1 MEALINEYRLEIIEH
16 CWKYSNSHSSFIN
29 WILKFRKFLILA
41 PAPSIFS
48 GVSRKGRKVCHS
60 FKCFKIGVLHI
71 RSWSTFSIFLISE
84 MAGVTMTLF
93 CTHGRVSG
101 PNSLLDHEVI
111 APCGYSV
118 PCQFWPVVRRHGR
131 GVLWAGGD
139 PCMTGCLEC
148 PLASPVFAQS
158 WSQTATD
165 GAWYSTTALLS
176 GRDRPRCLCVLRLSG
191 SEPESRRTGA

>member
-16 CWKYSNSHSSFIN
+16 CWKYSNSHSSFIY

-60 FKCFKIGVLHI
+60 FKCFKVGVLHI

-131 GVLWAGGD
+131 GVLWAGAI
-139 PCMTGCLEC
+139 
-148 PLASPVFAQS
+148 LAWRGVSSARLQAQS
-158 WSQTATD
+158 SRKAGVRPLLMEPGTRLRHSWAAVTD
-165 GAWYSTTALLS
+165 HDVYAF
-176 GRDRPRCLCVLRLSG
+176 
-191 SEPESRRTGA
+191 

>member
-1 MEALINEYRLEIIEH
+1 MGNFGKVHKFWKFGTMEALINEYRLEIIEH
-16 CWKYSNSHSSFIN
+16 CWKYSNSHSSFII

-101 PNSLLDHEVI
+101 PNSLLDNEVI

-131 GVLWAGGD
+131 GVLWAGAI
-139 PCMTGCLEC
+139 
-148 PLASPVFAQS
+148 LAWRGVSSARLQAQS
-158 WSQTATD
+158 SRKVGVRPLLMEPGTRLRHSWAAVTD
-165 GAWYSTTALLS
+165 HDVYAF
-176 GRDRPRCLCVLRLSG
+176 
-191 SEPESRRTGA
+191 

>member
-71 RSWSTFSIFLISE
+71 RSWSTFNIFLISE

-139 PCMTGCLEC
+139 PWVPACKPSLRAMLE
-148 PLASPVFAQS
+148 SDRYW
-158 WSQTATD
+158 WSLVLDYGTPERP
-165 GAWYSTTALLS
+165 WPTTMSMRSKA
-176 GRDRPRCLCVLRLSG
+176 
-191 SEPESRRTGA
+191 

>member
-1 MEALINEYRLEIIEH
+1 MYSCFEITI
-16 CWKYSNSHSSFIN
+16 YITFSG
-29 WILKFRKFLILA
+29 KFLKILQLFYKNVYILY
-41 PAPSIFS
+41 SI
-48 GVSRKGRKVCHS
+48 KM
-60 FKCFKIGVLHI
+60 
-71 RSWSTFSIFLISE
+71 SILPL
-84 MAGVTMTLF
+84 AGVTMTLF

-139 PCMTGCLEC
+139 PCMTGCLEG
-148 PLASPVFAQS
+148 PLASPVLAQS

-165 GAWYSTTALLS
+165 GAWSSTTALLS
-176 GRDRPRCLCVLRLSG
+176 GRDRPQCLCVLRRSG
-191 SEPESRRTGA
+191 SEPKTRRTGV